1 MIPWL
6 VFRESLWSFSLI
18 EQALEL
24 TVLLWYG
31 LNDCFSRLNDAGKD
45 FESSSFYFLL
55 HILHRDMLNGV
66 SMVGLRFVIYLWSS
80 FILIGIPETDSSI
93 PVIIVCSW
101 EVGFMRV
108 AGAVALLGVNFLCIP
123 DDSGIMGA
131 KPW

>member
-1 MIPWL
+1 MVSRL
-6 VFRESLWSFSLI
+6 VFRESLWAFGLV

-31 LNDCFSRLNDAGKD
+31 LNDCFSGLNDAGED
-45 FESSSFYFLL
+45 FGSSSFYFLL
-55 HILHRDMLNGV
+55 YILHRDVLNGV
-66 SMVGLRFVIYLWSS
+66 SMVGLRFVIHLWFS
-80 FILIGIPETDSSI
+80 FILIGVPETDSSI
-93 PVIIVCSW
+93 PVIIVCGR

>member
-6 VFRESLWSFSLI
+6 MFRESHWSFSLI

-31 LNDCFSRLNDAGKD
+31 LNDCFGGLNDAGKYSR
-45 FESSSFYFLL
+45 SSSFHFLL

-66 SMVGLRFVIYLWSS
+66 SMVGLRFVLHLWSS
-80 FILIGIPETDSSI
+80 FIPIGVPETDSSI
-93 PVIIVCSW
+93 PVIIVCGR

-108 AGAVALLGVNFLCIP
+108 AGAVALLGINFLCIP
-123 DDSGIMGA
+123 DDSGIMGM
-131 KPW
+131 KLW

>member
-31 LNDCFSRLNDAGKD
+31 LNDCFGELNDAG
-45 FESSSFYFLL
+45 EYSRSLSFHFLL
-55 HILHRDMLNGV
+55 HILHRDVLNGV
-66 SMVGLRFVIYLWSS
+66 SMVGLRFVLHLWSS
-80 FILIGIPETDSSI
+80 FIPIGVSETDSLI
-93 PVIIVCSW
+93 PVIIICGR
-101 EVGFMRV
+101 EVSFMRV
-108 AGAVALLGVNFLCIP
+108 TGAVALLGVNFLCIP